1 MFSRDVKKGPND
13 GRHPKDCME
22 RSRRKSGYTAATTD
36 TVRRSSSPKESES
49 SNRTLMHSAQQCA
62 VKVTLQSEV
71 GNEHNHI
78 QIAGEP
84 ALRSAFEGRPPG
96 SRKVGWKR

>member
-1 MFSRDVKKGPND
+1 MDA
-13 GRHPKDCME
+13 RHPKDCME

-62 VKVTLQSEV
+62 VKVALRSEV
-71 GNEHNHI
+71 GNEHKHI
-78 QIAGEP
+78 QIAAEP
-84 ALRSAFEGRPPG
+84 ALRSAFEGRHP
-96 SRKVGWKR
+96 REQKGWIEEVK